1 MKKSSF
7 QSYIWTLALAI
18 LMALST
24 RFFLVTAYKV
34 PTGSMQPTL
43 KPGDFIFAS
52 KVSYGLTS
60 LSGGWWFRW
69 SEPQPGDVVVFS
81 YPNQPQVNYV
91 KRVVGLPGD
100 EIKIEKDE
108 LWVNGQKM
116 NYEDVP
122 DQSDNPNPENFI
134 LRREKDTHGSR
145 SVIQV
150 LSSSSKPFGPLKVP
164 EGEIFLLGDNR
175 DASDD
180 SRSWGTVP
188 TSLISARVKW
198 VWLSLDWQKK
208 WAQNRIPQV
217 RWERLF
223 SRVQ

>member
-7 QSYIWTLALAI
+7 QSYIWTLGLAI
-18 LMALST
+18 LLALIA
-24 RFFLVTAYKV
+24 RVFLVTAYKV

-52 KVSYGLTS
+52 KISYGWPGPRS
-60 LSGGWWFRW
+60 GWWFRW
-69 SEPQPGDVVVFS
+69 SEPRRGDVVVFS
-81 YPNQPQVNYV
+81 YPNQPHVNYV
-91 KRVVGLPGD
+91 KRVIGLPGD

-116 NYEDVP
+116 NYEEVA
-122 DQSDNPNPENFI
+122 DQTDNPDVQNFI
-134 LRREKDTHGSR
+134 LKKEKSEDQSR

-150 LSSSSKPFGPLKVP
+150 LSSSAKAFGPLKVP
-164 EGEIFLLGDNR
+164 EGEIFVLGDNR

-188 TSLISARVKW
+188 SALISARVKW

-208 WAQNRIPQV
+208 WAQDRLPQV
-217 RWERLF
+217 RWNRIF
-223 SRVQ
+223 SSVE